1 MNKAPLLDALLRY
14 NEENNL
20 ILSMPGNKSG
30 KAFRRDELGIN
41 FQEKLGSLDI
51 TEVAYLDNLHKPEGV
66 IKESEELLAKTYNV
80 KKAFFLVNGSTSGN
94 MAAIFSAFNEGDEVL
109 VERNCHKSIY
119 NGLILRKLK
128 VIYIDSVLDEENGIL
143 LPIREKE
150 IEEALKKAENPKGLI
165 ITSPNYYGIKYN
177 IEDYLIKLKKQ
188 GLKLIIDSAHGA
200 HFGVTKELPKSL
212 SEIGDYVVLS
222 AHKTLPALTQGAYLM
237 VNDKEFD
244 SDFYIK
250 TFMSTSPSYLIMAS
264 LDYARYYLDNFA
276 EEDYSRLIK
285 TEKIYKRRINDLNKL
300 RILEQCDLKEGYIL
314 DESRYLIILKKGYNG
329 EKLLEYFKSKKIQCE
344 MSFERGVVLI
354 LSPMNTEEDFELIY
368 KSIKELDIESL
379 KVDEKNSRYLKVIP
393 KKVMEPYEVFSVEG
407 KTINIEEAED
417 KIAKE
422 DIIPYPPGIPL
433 VCKGEVISKEVI
445 EIIKDYLENNQTIIG
460 IENNKVNVVVKK

>member
-1 MNKAPLLDALLRY
+1 MNKAPLLEALIEY
-14 NEENNL
+14 NDENNL

-30 KAFRRDELGIN
+30 KAFRRDSLGIK

-51 TEVAYLDNLHKPEGV
+51 TEVSNLDNLHNPEGI

-94 MAAIFSAFNEGDEVL
+94 MAAIFSAFKEGDEVL

-128 VIYIDSVLDEENGIL
+128 VIYINPVIDEENGIF
-143 LPIREKE
+143 LPVREKE
-150 IEEALKKAENPKGLI
+150 IEEALKKCNNPKGII

-177 IEDYLIKLKKQ
+177 IDDYLIKLKEK
-188 GLKLIIDSAHGA
+188 GLKLLIDSAHGA
-200 HFGVTKELPKSL
+200 HFGISKELPKSL
-212 SEIGDYVVLS
+212 NEIGDYIVVS
-222 AHKTLPALTQGAYLM
+222 AHKTLPALTQGAYLL
-237 VNDKEFD
+237 VNDNDFS

-250 TFMSTSPSYLIMAS
+250 AFMSTSPSYLIMAS

-276 EEDYSRLIK
+276 KYDYNRLIRIS
-285 TEKIYKRRINDLNKL
+285 KIYKKEINNLKKL
-300 RILEQCDLKEGYIL
+300 KILDEYNLKKGYTI
-314 DESRYLIILKKGYNG
+314 DESRYILILQKGYSG
-329 EKLLEYFKSKKIQCE
+329 EKLLEYLKSKKIQAE

-354 LSPMNTEEDFELIY
+354 LSSMNTEEDFKLLYEA
-368 KSIKELDIESL
+368 IKELNIENLRTKDKSG
-379 KVDEKNSRYLKVIP
+379 RYLNIKP
-393 KKVMEPYEVFSVEG
+393 KKIMEPYEVFEKEG
-407 KTINIEEAED
+407 EYLNIEEAED

-433 VCKGEVISKEVI
+433 VCKGELITNEVI
-445 EIIKDYLENNQTIIG
+445 EVIKNYLKNNQNIIG
-460 IENNKVNVVVKK
+460 IKNNQIKVII

>member
-41 FQEKLGSLDI
+41 FQEKLGNLDI

-94 MAAIFSAFNEGDEVL
+94 MASIFSAFNEGDEVL

-177 IEDYLIKLKKQ
+177 IEDYLIKLKNQ

-250 TFMSTSPSYLIMAS
+250 AFMSTSPSYLIMAS

-276 EEDYSRLIK
+276 EEDYSKLIK
-285 TEKIYKRRINDLNKL
+285 TAKIYKRRINDLNKL

-354 LSPMNTEEDFELIY
+354 LSSMNTEEDFELIY
-368 KSIKELDIESL
+368 KSIKELDIEHL
-379 KVDEKNSRYLKVIP
+379 KVDEKNSRYLKVMP
-393 KKVMEPYEVFSVEG
+393 KKVMEPYEVFAVEG
-407 KTINIEEAED
+407 KFINIEEAEG

-445 EIIKDYLENNQTIIG
+445 EVIKDYLENNQTIIG
-460 IENNKVNVVVKK
+460 IENNKVNVVV

>member
-94 MAAIFSAFNEGDEVL
+94 MASIFSAFNEGDEVL

-150 IEEALKKAENPKGLI
+150 IEEALKKAENPKGLV

-177 IEDYLIKLKKQ
+177 IEDYLIKLKNQ

-250 TFMSTSPSYLIMAS
+250 AFMSTSPSYLIMAS

-276 EEDYSRLIK
+276 EEDYSKLIK
-285 TEKIYKRRINDLNKL
+285 TAKIYKRRINDLNKL

-354 LSPMNTEEDFELIY
+354 LSSMNTEEDFELIY
-368 KSIKELDIESL
+368 KSIKELDIERL
-379 KVDEKNSRYLKVIP
+379 KVDEKNSRYLKVMP
-393 KKVMEPYEVFSVEG
+393 KKVMEPYEVFAVEG
-407 KTINIEEAED
+407 KFINIEEAEG

-445 EIIKDYLENNQTIIG
+445 EVIKDYLENNQTIIG
-460 IENNKVNVVVKK
+460 IENNKVNVVV